1 MPTTRSA
8 STAKP
13 SSSRADATLSEVGEL
28 NGNGGLESHLSALQ
42 RGIRDLRK
50 TKKDLFERNQ
60 RLQCEIDR
68 LHNQADVSVQP
79 NPAKSGGK
87 NNALQMK
94 VKELEAKVRRLKKAR
109 ALDRKKIRQLQ
120 LKEAHKDAK
129 ELQDEEVH
137 GVPDVEH
144 EVKKILR
151 DFHRVISSPALDE
164 REECSICVETMEL
177 EKCSSLPCQHIFCES
192 CLSKIGD
199 GESISCPQC
208 RRECNVESLEVVEFT
223 ATQQWDQLLEIAQR
237 FAALEDRLGP
247 DTSEEEEEEKLR
259 DNFIDDE
266 DDVEASS
273 ESRDRETTPD
283 TMPEGAQNQGEEEDS
298 ERDDVPYSQSGVV
311 EKRRRMEEL
320 AARKRRR

>member
-13 SSSRADATLSEVGEL
+13 SSSRVDAALSEVGEL
-28 NGNGGLESHLSALQ
+28 NGGLESHLSALQ
-42 RGIRDLRK
+42 RGIRNLRK
-50 TKKDLFERNQ
+50 TQEDLCERNE
-60 RLQCEIDR
+60 RLQGEIDR

-87 NNALQMK
+87 SNALQLK
-94 VKELEAKVRRLKKAR
+94 VKELQVKIRRLKKAR
-109 ALDRKKIRQLQ
+109 ALDRKKIQQLQ
-120 LKEAHKDAK
+120 LREAHKDAE
-129 ELQDEEVH
+129 ELQEDEVH

-144 EVKKILR
+144 AMKKMLR
-151 DFHRVISSPALDE
+151 NFHLVISSPSLE
-164 REECSICVETMEL
+164 EEEECSICAETMEL
-177 EKCSSLPCQHIFCES
+177 DKCSSLPCQHVFCDS
-192 CLSKIGD
+192 CLSKMGD

-208 RRECNVESLEVVEFT
+208 RRECNVESFEVVEFT
-223 ATQQWDQLLEIAQR
+223 ATQQWDQLLEIARQ

-259 DNFIDDE
+259 NNFIDDD

-283 TMPEGAQNQGEEEDS
+283 TMPEGVQSHDEEDS
-298 ERDDVPYSQSGVV
+298 EREGVPYSQSGVI
-311 EKRRRMEEL
+311 EKRRRMEQL
-320 AARKRRR
+320 AARKRRRQ